1 MFVGRIINENK
12 THCNYKMKRVI
23 DVKQE
28 NKTHNGLF
36 RIMIIVAA
44 ACLIHGVM
52 QGVHDNYGI
61 MMTGLLPVTGIDY
74 AGISFCIGTGALVY
88 GFAQPFLGML
98 ALKKSNVFVI
108 LMGIAFT
115 ITGLIVT
122 PLCRNFFSLFLFF
135 GLVLPFGTT
144 GLCFGIVMGAITPVL
159 GERRAAVVSGIV
171 QASAGIGDALMS
183 PGLEE
188 MISNF
193 GIHTAMTVIAVPFLA
208 MVPVV
213 LWIGKTNKCHTIGTK
228 DETLRNES
236 LASILKDAFRDRDYR
251 LLVIGFS
258 TCGFNMSIIE
268 NHLFSQYLSYG
279 ISGRIAS
286 LTLTVYGIATM
297 IGALLVGFFGVKF
310 RMKNVL
316 GCVYMVRILVSL
328 GFLFLPKTVVFAFV
342 ATTLLGMSGDA
353 TVPPTSGIISRKFG
367 AEKMAVL
374 YGFTLIG
381 HQVGAFI
388 SSNLGGILVKMG
400 MGYALLWVIN
410 MLLAT
415 LAAIASFAIHEDK
428 ATE

>member
-1 MFVGRIINENK
+1 M
-12 THCNYKMKRVI
+12 
-23 DVKQE
+23 KQE
-28 NKTHNGLF
+28 HRTSQGLL
-36 RIMIIVAA
+36 RAIVIVAA
-44 ACLIHGVM
+44 ACLVHGVM

-74 AGISFCIGTGALVY
+74 AGISFCIGAGALVY

-108 LMGIAFT
+108 LLGIAFT

-122 PLCRNFFSLFLFF
+122 PLCRSFISLFIFF

-183 PGLEE
+183 PGLEA

-193 GIHTAMTVIAVPFLA
+193 GIHTAMTVIAIPFLT
-208 MVPVV
+208 MVPVA
-213 LWIGKTNKCHTIGTK
+213 LWIGRTNKTHAIQPK
-228 DETLRNES
+228 DEALRSES
-236 LASILKDAFRDRDYR
+236 LFSILKNAFRDRDYR
-251 LLVIGFS
+251 LQVIGFS

-268 NHLFSQYLSYG
+268 SHLFSQYLSYG
-279 ISGRIAS
+279 IPGRTAS

-297 IGALLVGFFGVKF
+297 LGAVAVGFLGTKF

-316 GCVYMVRILVSL
+316 GCVYAIRVFISL
-328 GFLFLPKTVVFAFV
+328 GFLFLPKTVAFAFA

-353 TVPPTSGIISRKFG
+353 TVPPTSSIISRKFG
-367 AEKMAVL
+367 SEKMAVL

-381 HQVGAFI
+381 HQICAFA
-388 SSNLGGILVKMG
+388 SSNLGGMLVKMG
-400 MGYALLWVIN
+400 MGYAPLWVIN
-410 MLLAT
+410 MILASI
-415 LAAIASFAIHEDK
+415 AATASFAIRNDK
-428 ATE
+428 VSDSIAE

>member
-1 MFVGRIINENK
+1 MKKENK
-12 THCNYKMKRVI
+12 THGELLRVI
-23 DVKQE
+23 VV
-28 NKTHNGLF
+28 
-36 RIMIIVAA
+36 VAA
-44 ACLIHGVM
+44 ACLVHGVM

-61 MMTGLLPVTGIDY
+61 MMTGLMPVTGIDY

-115 ITGLIVT
+115 ITGLIAT
-122 PLCRNFFSLFLFF
+122 PLCRNFLSLFILF

-159 GERRAAVVSGIV
+159 GERRAAIVSGIV

-183 PGLEE
+183 PGLEA
-188 MISNF
+188 MISDF
-193 GIHTAMTVIAVPFLA
+193 GIRTAMTVIAVPFFI
-208 MVPVV
+208 MIPVA
-213 LWIGKTNKCHTIGTK
+213 LWIGKTNKAHTTRPK
-228 DETLRNES
+228 DETLHNES
-236 LASILKDAFRDRDYR
+236 LSSILKDAFRDRDYC

-297 IGALLVGFFGVKF
+297 LGAVLVGFLGAKF

-316 GCVYMVRILVSL
+316 GCVYAVRVLVSL
-328 GFLFLPKTVVFAFV
+328 GFLFLPKTAAFAFA

-381 HQVGAFI
+381 HQIGAFI
-388 SSNLGGILVKMG
+388 SSNLGGVLVKMG
-400 MGYALLWVIN
+400 IGYAPLWVIN
-410 MLLAT
+410 MILAT
-415 LAAIASFAIHEDK
+415 LAAIASFAIHDDK
-428 ATE
+428 ASETVIL